1 MKRSHVALP
10 FMLKAIPVSIDI
22 KRKLKSSDTRDRL
35 TAARHLAE
43 HASPEEIPQIEK
55 ALATETVTWVAS
67 ALKRALQRARPTGD
81 TLLVQEQL
89 ELPAD
94 QTAQIY
100 SNALETTAKQIIHE
114 VEPILGAL
122 RLSAETEVPDFD
134 ESDTKRG
141 LERMEALVAGLARLR
156 QAASSPKT
164 EEFALDQ
171 CIFSWIDE
179 EVGEKPVS
187 VLRAG
192 PQETIVDSDKSLVCL
207 AFVNGLR
214 NAIDATL
221 AVVIEGEDYPDI
233 TVNWGVTD
241 IDVWIAIVDMGIGF
255 RGILSRAFEIGST
268 TKAGHLGM
276 GLATAQQAMTSL
288 GGSAL
293 LIPGDRGARFEMRW
307 PKAKA

>member
-1 MKRSHVALP
+1 
-10 FMLKAIPVSIDI
+10 MLKAAPVSIDFT
-22 KRKLKSSDTRDRL
+22 RKLESSDTRDRL
-35 TAARHLAE
+35 MAARYLAE
-43 HASPEEIPQIEK
+43 HASPKEIPQIEK
-55 ALATETVTWVAS
+55 ALAVETVAWVIS
-67 ALKRALQRARPTGD
+67 ALKRALQRARPTD
-81 TLLVQEQL
+81 DAPPVPEPSELTAEQIS
-89 ELPAD
+89 
-94 QTAQIY
+94 QIY
-100 SNALETTAKQIIHE
+100 SNALEVTAKQIIHE
-114 VEPILGAL
+114 VEPILGTL
-122 RLSAETEVPDFD
+122 RLSAETEVPDFN

-156 QAASSPKT
+156 QAASAPKT
-164 EEFALDQ
+164 EEFGLDH
-171 CIFSWIDE
+171 CIFAWIDE

-187 VLRAG
+187 ILRAG
-192 PQETIVDSDKSLVCL
+192 PQETIVDSDKGLVCL

-221 AVVIEGEDYPDI
+221 AVAIEGENYPEI

-241 IDVWIAIVDMGIGF
+241 IDVWIAIVDSGVGF

-307 PKAKA
+307 PKAIA